1 MSSVRFSSLT
11 AISLVLSALFV
22 NTASSHHALVA
33 FDSSRA
39 VEIRGVIE
47 TVFWRNP
54 HVRLSVRTTDGE
66 LWDLEGPP
74 VNRMERDNG
83 VRQEFFPVGAEVV
96 FAGLP
101 SRRDEPR
108 MRPLLARLSSGQV
121 LVMDRDRVVRLAL
134 LDDIAERPPAGSE
147 QVEEAIRNA
156 EGIFRVWYA
165 NGRTPTRPP
174 DVALPLT
181 DAAREEKASWIQE
194 EDGLAVRCIPAGMPE
209 AMMTPFPMEIVDQ
222 GDTIVI
228 RLEEWD
234 NVRTID
240 MRGDA
245 NRQNQVASHLGYSIG
260 RWEGGVL
267 VASTTDIDYPFM
279 DDVGTPLSEVAEI
292 IERFEMS
299 EDEMR
304 LDWSATVIDPETFTE
319 PVTLPIVHFE
329 WRPGVQIR
337 PYDCTLYPG
346 QG

>member
-1 MSSVRFSSLT
+1 MRAFLPLLML
-11 AISLVLSALFV
+11 AIAAW
-22 NTASSHHALVA
+22 ASKASGHHALVA
-33 FDSSRA
+33 FDTSRA
-39 VEIRGVIE
+39 VDIQGVVE
-47 TVFWRNP
+47 SVFWRNP
-54 HVRLSVRTTDGE
+54 HVRLSVRTADGE

-83 VRQEFFPVGAEVV
+83 VTEAHFPVGAEVA
-96 FAGLP
+96 FTGLP
-101 SRRDEPR
+101 ARRGEPR

-121 LVMDRDRVVRLAL
+121 LVMDRARVERLAL
-134 LDDIAERPPAGSE
+134 LDEIAERPPASAE

-156 EGIFRVWYA
+156 DGIFRVWYA

-174 DVALPLT
+174 NAELPLT
-181 DAAREEKASWIQE
+181 AAAQEAKAGWVQE

-209 AMMTPFPMEIVDQ
+209 AMMTPFPMEIIDQ
-222 GDTIVI
+222 GDTIVV

-245 NRQNQVASHLGYSIG
+245 DGQNQAPSHLGHSIG
-260 RWEGGVL
+260 RWEDGAL

-279 DDVGTPLSEVAEI
+279 DDVGTPMSEGVEI

-299 EDEMR
+299 EDETR

-337 PYDCTLYPG
+337 PYGCTLYPG